1 VTEVNEPSPDHLLD
15 ELHAPDL
22 DLSPLQEL
30 REYAAMFVD
39 TIREQIDARNEAV
52 AACLARSE
60 LHEAIEALYVQVAAA
75 VKEAAAAC
83 LARSEL
89 HETIQALYVQVA
101 AAVAAAHGDGFGPL
115 ARARLR
121 RERRRLLA
129 LVRLLQALM
138 LGFVRTL
145 MAAAMHPDRC
155 CTYLLRLRELCLH
168 CGNRA
173 GPAEHCFLLTRQR
186 PTCQG
191 VAYALN

>member
-1 VTEVNEPSPDHLLD
+1 MVAD
-15 ELHAPDL
+15 
-22 DLSPLQEL
+22 
-30 REYAAMFVD
+30 M
-39 TIREQIDARNEAV
+39 ICEQIDALKD
-52 AACLARSE
+52 AAAARLTRDH
-60 LHEAIEALYVQVAAA
+60 LHEAFGTLYAQ
-75 VKEAAAAC
+75 
-83 LARSEL
+83 L
-89 HETIQALYVQVA
+89 T
-101 AAVAAAHGDGFGPL
+101 AAVAAAHADGFDP
-115 ARARLR
+115 RTYARLR
-121 RERRRLLA
+121 RPRCRLLGV
-129 LVRLLQALM
+129 VRLLQALM